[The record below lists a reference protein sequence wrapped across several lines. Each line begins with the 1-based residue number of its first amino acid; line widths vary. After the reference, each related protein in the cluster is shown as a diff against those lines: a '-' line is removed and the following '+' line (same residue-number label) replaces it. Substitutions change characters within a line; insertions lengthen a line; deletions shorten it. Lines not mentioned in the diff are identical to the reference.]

1 MCFHLLHKLAFKILC
16 DEKRHRGELLQTS
29 FDDAAIEGMNLKRT
43 SDATPLRD
51 ANIMR
56 NPAIS
61 FSLGLIFTD
70 LRIQI
75 GMNAKNQSVSVIKT
89 A

>member
-1 MCFHLLHKLAFKILC
+1 MCFQLINKLALKILC

-29 FDDAAIEGMNLKRT
+29 FDDAAIEGINLKRT

-70 LRIQI
+70 LRMKI
-75 GMNAKNQSVSVIKT
+75 GMNAKNQSVSVMR
-89 A
+89 AA